1 MVNLEI
7 IIMVVAVELVVLEI
21 FLVFQFVVTHLT
33 Q

>member
-7 IIMVVAVELVVLEI
+7 TIMVVAVELEVLEI
-21 FLVFQFVVTHLT
+21 FLVFQFVVAHLT